1 MEELNMNIRNH
12 GVVVGRLTKDPV
24 VFTNGDGS
32 RKIMVTVAA
41 QDNYKNAN
49 NERGTQF
56 IALEAFVSN
65 KSNSLGAFDYMH
77 KGDLV
82 GFEYSVRS
90 NNYTDKNGKA
100 HYGQV
105 LFIQSTDLMES
116 RKSQAAR
123 ATANA
128 TSAAA
133 DMPADMPDAD
143 EEPFA

>member
-1 MEELNMNIRNH
+1 MNIRNH

-56 IALEAFVSN
+56 VALEAFVSN
-65 KSNSLGAFDYMH
+65 KSNTLGAFDYMH

-90 NNYTDKNGKA
+90 NNYTDKAGKA

-128 TSAAA
+128 ASAA
-133 DMPADMPDAD
+133 ADMPDAD

>member
-1 MEELNMNIRNH
+1 MNIRNC

-56 IALEAFVSN
+56 VALEAFVSN

-116 RKSQAAR
+116 RKAQAAR

-128 TSAAA
+128 ASAAA
-133 DMPADMPDAD
+133 DMPDDMPDAD

>member
-1 MEELNMNIRNH
+1 MNIRNY
-12 GVVVGRLTKDPV
+12 GSVIGRLTKDPV
-24 VFTNGDGS
+24 VFTNSDGS
-32 RKIMVTVAA
+32 RKIMVTVAT
-41 QDNYKNAN
+41 QDNYKTNG
-49 NERGTQF
+49 ERGTQF
-56 IALEAFVSN
+56 VSLEAFVSN
-65 KSNSLGAFDYMH
+65 KSNTLGAFDYMH

-82 GFEYSVRS
+82 GFEFTVRS

-116 RKSQAAR
+116 RKAQAAR

-128 TSAAA
+128 ASAAT
-133 DMPADMPDAD
+133 DMPDDMPDAD

>member
-1 MEELNMNIRNH
+1 MNIRNH

-56 IALEAFVSN
+56 VALEAFVSN
-65 KSNSLGAFDYMH
+65 KSNTLGAFDYMH

-90 NNYTDKNGKA
+90 NNYTDKAGKA
-100 HYGQV
+100 HYDQV

-128 TSAAA
+128 ASAAA

>member
-1 MEELNMNIRNH
+1 MNIRNC
-12 GVVVGRLTKDPV
+12 GTVIGRLTKDPV
-24 VFTNGDGS
+24 IFNNGDGS

-56 IALEAFVSN
+56 VALEAFVSN
-65 KSNSLGAFDYMH
+65 KSNGLGAFDYMH

-82 GFEYSVRS
+82 GFEYTVRN
-90 NNYTDKNGKA
+90 NNYTDKNGNN

-128 TSAAA
+128 ASAA
-133 DMPADMPDAD
+133 ADMPDAD

>member
-1 MEELNMNIRNH
+1 MNIRNH
-12 GVVVGRLTKDPV
+12 GMVVGRLTKDPV

-32 RKIMVTVAA
+32 RKIMVTVAT

-49 NERGTQF
+49 GERGTQF
-56 IALEAFVSN
+56 VALEAFVSN
-65 KSNSLGAFDYMH
+65 KSNTLGAFDYMH

-90 NNYTDKNGKA
+90 NNYVDKAGKT

-116 RKSQAAR
+116 RKAQAAR

-128 TSAAA
+128 EAAA
-133 DMPADMPDAD
+133 ANMPEDLPE